1 VSEIKACA
9 IVDWPL
15 LACLLGMF
23 GTAVFALA
31 APEAGGRNREFAP
44 AAVAPFWRSLAAINL
59 ALTPAGLILAIR
71 DMADTTI
78 LGAFGFLPRTVTDTH
93 AGRMWAVRIVIAAL
107 LIGAIAMRTSART
120 RAIAVATLSGAA
132 LLVIATMSHA
142 VDHGALAVAVY
153 FAHEVAAGTW
163 GGALLTVYIAATVAQ
178 AGPEWLSAVTPRLSR
193 VAGWSVA
200 VLVATGVSTVAVTS
214 HWEPGNLLRS
224 DYGHTL
230 ILKVAIVGFT
240 LLFGAYNR
248 YRVVPEIEDP
258 TARALLM
265 RNLAAESFLLLIV
278 LGVTAVLINLPP
290 PH

>member
-1 VSEIKACA
+1 MSGLKACA

-31 APEAGGRNREFAP
+31 VPEAGGRDREFAP

-59 ALTPAGLILAIR
+59 ALTPVGLVLAVR
-71 DMADTTI
+71 EMADTTI
-78 LGAFGFLPRTVTDTH
+78 FGAFGFLPRAVADTH
-93 AGRMWAVRIVIAAL
+93 PGRMWAARIAL
-107 LIGAIAMRTSART
+107 GAMLIGAISIHASART
-120 RAIAVATLSGAA
+120 RAWLVATVSGSA

-142 VDHGALAVAVY
+142 VDHGALAVAIY
-153 FAHEVAAGTW
+153 FTHEIAAGTW
-163 GGALLTVYIAATVAQ
+163 GGALLTLYIAATLAQ
-178 AGPEWLSAVTPRLSR
+178 GGPAWISAVTPRLSR

-200 VLVATGVSTVAVTS
+200 VLAATGAFSALVIS
-214 HWEPGNLLRS
+214 HWKLGNLLRS

-230 ILKVAIVGFT
+230 ILKLAIVAFT

-248 YRVVPEIEDP
+248 YRLVPEIDDP
-258 TARALLM
+258 TTRALLV

>member
-31 APEAGGRNREFAP
+31 VPEAGGRDREFAP
-44 AAVAPFWRSLAAINL
+44 ATMAAFWRSLAAINL
-59 ALTPAGLILAIR
+59 ALTPVGLILAVR

-78 LGAFGFLPRTVTDTH
+78 IGAFGFLPRAVADTH
-93 AGRMWAVRIVIAAL
+93 PGRMWAARIAL
-107 LIGAIAMRTSART
+107 ATALVGAIAMRASART
-120 RAIAVATLSGAA
+120 RAWLVAILAGAA
-132 LLVIATMSHA
+132 LLTIAAMSHA
-142 VDHGALAVAVY
+142 VDHGALAVAIY
-153 FAHEVAAGTW
+153 FVHEIAAGTW
-163 GGALLTVYIAATVAQ
+163 GGALLTLYIAATLAQ
-178 AGPEWLSAVTPRLSR
+178 AGPVWISAVTPVLSR
-193 VAGWSVA
+193 VAGWSVG
-200 VLVATGVSTVAVTS
+200 VLAATGAYTALVIS
-214 HWEPGNLLRS
+214 HLQLGNLLRS

-230 ILKVAIVGFT
+230 ILKVAIVAFT

-248 YRVVPEIEDP
+248 YRLVPEIDDP
-258 TARALLM
+258 TARALLV

>member
-1 VSEIKACA
+1 VSGIKACA

-23 GTAVFALA
+23 GTAVFSLA
-31 APEAGGRNREFAP
+31 APQAGGRDREFAP

-59 ALTPAGLILAIR
+59 ALTPVGLVLAVR

-78 LGAFGFLPRTVTDTH
+78 IGAFGFLARAVADTH
-93 AGRMWAVRIVIAAL
+93 PGRMWAARIVLGVA
-107 LIGAIAMRTSART
+107 LIGAVAMRASART
-120 RAIAVATLSGAA
+120 RAWLVATLSGAA

-142 VDHGALAVAVY
+142 VDHGALAVAIY
-153 FAHEVAAGTW
+153 FVHEIAASTW
-163 GGALLTVYIAATVAQ
+163 GGALLTLYIAATLAQ
-178 AGPEWLSAVTPRLSR
+178 AGPAWIIAVTPMLSR

-200 VLVATGVSTVAVTS
+200 VLIATGASTALVVS
-214 HWEPGNLLRS
+214 HWELGNLLRS

-230 ILKVAIVGFT
+230 ILKLAIVAFT

-248 YRVVPEIEDP
+248 YRLVPEIEDP
-258 TARALLM
+258 TARALLV

>member
-15 LACLLGMF
+15 LACVLGMF

-31 APEAGGRNREFAP
+31 APQAGGRDREFAP
-44 AAVAPFWRSLAAINL
+44 AAVAPFWRSLAALNL
-59 ALTPAGLILAIR
+59 ALTPVGLILAVR

-78 LGAFGFLPRTVTDTH
+78 IGAFRFLPRAVSDTH
-93 AGRMWAVRIVIAAL
+93 PGRMWTARIVLGAM

-120 RAIAVATLSGAA
+120 RATAVAILSGAA

-142 VDHGALAVAVY
+142 VDHGAMAVAIY
-153 FAHEVAAGTW
+153 FVHEIAAGSW

-178 AGPEWLSAVTPRLSR
+178 AGPGWISAVTPRLSR

-200 VLVATGVSTVAVTS
+200 VLVATGVCTALVTS

-224 DYGHTL
+224 DYGHAL
-230 ILKVAIVGFT
+230 ILKVAIVAFT
-240 LLFGAYNR
+240 LVFGAYNR
-248 YRVVPEIEDP
+248 YRLVPEIADP
-258 TARALLM
+258 TARALLI